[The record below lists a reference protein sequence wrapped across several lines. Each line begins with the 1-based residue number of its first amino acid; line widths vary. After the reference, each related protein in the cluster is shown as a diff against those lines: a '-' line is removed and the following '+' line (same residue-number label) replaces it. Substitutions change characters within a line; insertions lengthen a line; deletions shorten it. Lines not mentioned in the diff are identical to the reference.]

1 MAHYDEATVRQ
12 RLEADRQRLEDDI
25 NMRTHGSEEV
35 APVDPLLDSGGLAGH
50 EADDADALADY
61 DREQAIVR
69 NSRAILAQVN
79 AALDRLNNGTYGTC
93 ARCGKEINPRRLEE
107 LPYALYCIEDQEII
121 DRETTG

>member
-35 APVDPLLDSGGLAGH
+35 APVDRLLDSGGLAGH